1 MKMIKKR
8 LRILRPAIF
17 ILIGLAFAFMGAAIG
32 SINAFG
38 SGADPS
44 AGSGQS
50 LGAAALYQIQL
61 ASPTPT
67 VVKAV
72 SIPGS
77 TDQIMLMGIIIT
89 VIVTLPVL
97 FRRSTWT
104 NK

>member
-1 MKMIKKR
+1 MKIIKKH

-17 ILIGLAFAFMGAAIG
+17 IGIGLAFAFIGASIG
-32 SINAFG
+32 SIGSFG
-38 SGADPS
+38 SSAD
-44 AGSGQS
+44 
-50 LGAAALYQIQL
+50 LGAAAFYQTQL

-67 VVKAV
+67 ITAV
-72 SIPGS
+72 STPGS

-97 FRRSTWT
+97 FRRGTWT